1 MMSYVTYLRI
11 LNNFDLN
18 TNKFSVKAVL
28 EKFFGTKVQDRTIKQ
43 LKRSAWQGDENTM
56 GVNSYPKVGEWK
68 RKKK

>member
-1 MMSYVTYLRI
+1 M
-11 LNNFDLN
+11 
-18 TNKFSVKAVL
+18 KAVL

-68 RKKK
+68 RKKIVL